1 MLTPKT
7 PTPAPANQSCACPDD
22 RCDGYHHAVN
32 EPCGCSAWVE
42 ERPPADRL
50 VFRYPGHMSQGQRDR
65 AAAVRTT
72 RWGAL
77 LEEYLRAAMTEGV
90 TR

>member
-7 PTPAPANQSCACPDD
+7 PTPAPADQSCACPDD
-22 RCDGYHHAVN
+22 RCAGYHHAVN
-32 EPCGCSAWVE
+32 ESCGCSAWVE

-50 VFRYPGHMSQGQRDR
+50 VFRYPGHMSQSQRDR
-65 AAAVRTT
+65 AAAVMTT
-72 RWGAL
+72 PWGAL
-77 LEEYLRAAMTEGV
+77 LEAAMAEGV